1 MRYRVGCAVV
11 TAWGHD
17 LIALVQAA
25 RLLCWDGW
33 VPHPSLTSLD
43 RNSSRSVLLSCL
55 SVLLGEKLGLS
66 FEILVGR
73 AQLLLLGEELRGLRL
88 GLLE

>member
-43 RNSSRSVLLSCL
+43 RNSSRSVRLLRRG
-55 SVLLGEKLGLS
+55 VLVGEKLGLA
-66 FEILVGR
+66 F
-73 AQLLLLGEELRGLRL
+73 
-88 GLLE
+88 